1 MISPDRIEHE
11 RLPADLLRLCRRLRE
26 AGFQAHLVGG
36 GVRDLLLG
44 RQVHDWDVATSA
56 RPREVQELFRR
67 TIPTGLEHGTV
78 TVLVGGLVVQVTTYR
93 GEAGY
98 QDARHPDQV
107 VFLDSIEAD
116 LSRRDFTINA
126 MALEPLSRELVDPFE
141 GALDLERKLVRA
153 VGDARQ
159 RFAEDGLRP
168 MRALR
173 IAAQLEFTV
182 DPDTL
187 AAIPEAL
194 SGFRRV
200 SAERVRDELL
210 KLLCAPRPGAA
221 VELMREAGL
230 LAEVLPELLAA
241 RGVTQNRFHIE
252 DVYQHSLRVCDAVRP
267 EPILRLAALLHDV
280 GKPLTAAPHTSR
292 EGESTFHGHE
302 QVGARLCEEIGRRL
316 RLSNAQRERL
326 TLLVA
331 HHLVRTSGWTE
342 AGLRRYLGRLGETPL
357 DELFELRAAD
367 LQGRP
372 QAAERLHELEEL
384 RAQFQKLR
392 EQGSPLRVAD
402 LAVGGREVMERL
414 GIGPGRQVGEL
425 LRALLERVLD
435 DPSLNQR
442 ETLLGLLD
450 EMAARR

>member
-1 MISPDRIEHE
+1 M
-11 RLPADLLRLCRRLRE
+11 
-26 AGFQAHLVGG
+26 
-36 GVRDLLLG
+36 
-44 RQVHDWDVATSA
+44 
-56 RPREVQELFRR
+56 
-67 TIPTGLEHGTV
+67 
-78 TVLVGGLVVQVTTYR
+78 
-93 GEAGY
+93 
-98 QDARHPDQV
+98 

-141 GALDLERKLVRA
+141 GARDLERKLVRA

-173 IAAQLEFTV
+173 LAAQLEFTV

-194 SGFRRV
+194 PGFRRV
-200 SAERVRDELL
+200 SAERIRDELL

-221 VELMREAGL
+221 IELMREAGL

-241 RGVTQNRFHIE
+241 RSVTQNRHHFE

-267 EPILRLAALLHDV
+267 EPVLRLAALLHDV
-280 GKPLTAAPHTSR
+280 GKPLTAAPHPSR

-302 QVGARLCEEIGRRL
+302 RAGARLCEAIGRRL
-316 RLSNAQRERL
+316 CLSNAQRERL
-326 TLLVA
+326 VRLVA
-331 HHLVRTSGWTE
+331 HHMVPTNGWTA
-342 AGLRRYLGRLGETPL
+342 AGLRRYLCRLGETPL

-372 QAAERLHELEEL
+372 QAAERLRELEEVRL
-384 RAQFQKLR
+384 QLQRLR
-392 EQGSPLRVAD
+392 EEGGPLRVAD
-402 LAVGGREVMERL
+402 LAIGGREVMERL
-414 GIGPGRQVGEL
+414 GIGTGPRVGEL

-435 DPSLNQR
+435 DPALNER

-450 EMAARR
+450 EMAAQR